1 MTAAHRITFARVARA
16 EWGKLITLRSTW
28 ATLATAALITVGL
41 AVAINVNVYRTAGA
55 EVSPRAL
62 TAQTFLGVDVTS
74 LILGVF
80 GILMITGE
88 YGSGLIRATF
98 TAVPRRTPV
107 LLAKAVVLVAAGFPA
122 TLAACAAATLAGRA
136 LLPAGQ
142 HADIPIRAV
151 LGAAAAPVV
160 LALIGLGI
168 GALVRH
174 TAAAIT
180 AYVLALLVL
189 PAILQ
194 PALPDHLADD
204 VVRYVP
210 VAAAQ
215 ALYAVDTGNPFR
227 MLAPGPALLT
237 VTVWTVLV
245 LAAGGAMLWRRDP

>member
-1 MTAAHRITFARVARA
+1 MSAHRISFARVARA
-16 EWGKLITLRSTW
+16 ELGKLIVLRSTW
-28 ATLATAALITVGL
+28 AVLSAAALITVGL
-41 AVAINVNVYRTAGA
+41 AIAININIYRTAGA

-62 TAQTFLGVDVTS
+62 TAQSFLGVDVIS

-80 GILMITGE
+80 GVLMITGE
-88 YGSGLIRATF
+88 FGSGLIRATF
-98 TAVPRRTPV
+98 AAVPRRVPV
-107 LLAKAVVLVAAGFPA
+107 LLAKAVALILVAFPA
-122 TLAACAAATLAGRA
+122 TLLACLAAMIAGQA

-142 HADIPIRAV
+142 HAGIPARAL
-151 LGAAAAPVV
+151 LGAAAAPVA

-180 AYVLALLVL
+180 VYVLTMLVL

-194 PALPDHLADD
+194 PALPEHLAND

-215 ALYAVDTGNPFR
+215 AMYAVDTGNPFQ
-227 MLAPGPALLT
+227 MLAPGPAALI
-237 VTVWTVLV
+237 VVAWTVLT
-245 LAAGGAMLWRRDP
+245 LAAGGTMLWRRDP

>member
-1 MTAAHRITFARVARA
+1 MSAHRISFARVTRA
-16 EWGKLITLRSTW
+16 EWGKLIVLRSTW
-28 ATLATAALITVGL
+28 AVLAAAAVITVGL
-41 AVAINVNVYRTAGA
+41 AIAININVYRTAGA

-62 TAQTFLGVDVTS
+62 TAQTFLGVDVIS

-80 GILMITGE
+80 GVLMITGE
-88 YGSGLIRATF
+88 FGSGLIRATF
-98 TAVPRRTPV
+98 AAVPRRVPV
-107 LLAKAVVLVAAGFPA
+107 LLAKAVALILVAFPV
-122 TLAACAAATLAGRA
+122 TLSACMVALLAGQA
-136 LLPAGQ
+136 LVPAGQ
-142 HADIPIRAV
+142 HADIPIRAL

-168 GALVRH
+168 GALIRH

-180 AYVLALLVL
+180 VYVLSMLVL

-194 PALPDHLADD
+194 PTLPEHLADD

-215 ALYAVDTGNPFR
+215 ALYAVDSGNPFQ
-227 MLAPGPALLT
+227 MLAPGPAALT
-237 VTVWTVLV
+237 VLTWIVLI